1 MLIVVKLKN
10 FSPLILFTEACW
22 QISRLTVNINEDHS
36 INIAHENINVTKLE
50 RSDNSQGCQSF
61 QLQISDKLKT
71 YSPIFWSTEACWQI
85 SRFPI
90 NRNAERCINDAQ
102 DIFRVNKECDLITLT
117 ALSPTKCIPSI
128 TKELHLMDKVKTY
141 SRLFRS
147 TEDGWRISRL
157 TIKLNADRSRIE
169 AQYIIIVTK

>member
-1 MLIVVKLKN
+1 MIEIWIISFLTDKFMYPCVSFVYLSLLSLSVLLFKIFN
-10 FSPLILFTEACW
+10 FRFHVFLTGLFPLF
-22 QISRLTVNINEDHS
+22 
-36 INIAHENINVTKLE
+36 
-50 RSDNSQGCQSF
+50 QGCQSF

-90 NRNAERCINDAQ
+90 NRNAERCINGAQ
-102 DIFRVNKECDLITLT
+102 DIFRVNKESDLITLT